1 MATEGS
7 KSVAS
12 SDEISIPAAVVQ
24 IIVTLTYDPRYLVIE
39 GKEVLFC
46 PKVFKMLQRLV
57 KEECLS
63 IPPEFT
69 LEQAICTVAE
79 RSSNTVHYSHLIA
92 KLSGIIRGTYPSQL
106 TLKLVDNLRLH

>member
-1 MATEGS
+1 MATEN
-7 KSVAS
+7 KPD
-12 SDEISIPAAVVQ
+12 SDEIIIPATVVQ
-24 IIVTLTYDPRYLVIE
+24 IIITLTCDPRYLVIE

-46 PKVFKMLQRLV
+46 PKVFKMLQRLA
-57 KEECLS
+57 KENCLG

-79 RSSNTVHYSHLIA
+79 RSANTVHYSHLIA
-92 KLSGIIRGTYPSQL
+92 KLSVLIRGTYPSEL